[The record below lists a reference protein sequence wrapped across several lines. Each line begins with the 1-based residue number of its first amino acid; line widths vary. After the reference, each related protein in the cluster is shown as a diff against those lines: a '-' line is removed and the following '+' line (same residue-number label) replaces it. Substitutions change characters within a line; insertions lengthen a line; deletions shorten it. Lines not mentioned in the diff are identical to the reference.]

1 MIGEDKEMEEEA
13 FKKKRKGN
21 ELGEKAWGKRK
32 GSQNMCLVAS
42 CLPSF
47 DTLSPLFP
55 ALQAMKLSEME
66 REREYFPFVSLFFYL
81 SKEKK
86 TKSDRC
92 WWWSCR
98 KWVALPA
105 GDHGM

>member
-66 REREYFPFVSLFFYL
+66 REREYFPFVSFFFLFIKREKD
-81 SKEKK
+81 KE
-86 TKSDRC
+86 R
-92 WWWSCR
+92 
-98 KWVALPA
+98 
-105 GDHGM
+105 